1 MPHDKSLLHF
11 METECDFSTEHAD
24 GALAHSDCLFS
35 LFGPDAAAACQAHST
50 SEACRAHCTASIRF
64 TVCTRFVLVCVGSF
78 LDHLQFCFEYGSIHY
93 KQHSPRVLYLHSI
106 MGVGTNLFPMPMSKV
121 FKPFQSILGY
131 PRLSSAVGRVGRCG
145 QLRAAAAIWMVERSA
160 SCVLWSPSSR

>member
-1 MPHDKSLLHF
+1 MPLHILIASSHSSGQMQQQPARLTAPPRLAAHTAQRASVSL
-11 METECDFSTEHAD
+11 S
-24 GALAHSDCLFS
+24 ALAMC
-35 LFGPDAAAACQAHST
+35 G
-50 SEACRAHCTASIRF
+50 
-64 TVCTRFVLVCVGSF
+64 VLGSF

-121 FKPFQSILGY
+121 FKPFQSILGLGY
-131 PRLSSAVGRVGRCG
+131 HRLWGRVVRCV
-145 QLRAAAAIWMVERSA
+145 QLRASAAIWIVERSA